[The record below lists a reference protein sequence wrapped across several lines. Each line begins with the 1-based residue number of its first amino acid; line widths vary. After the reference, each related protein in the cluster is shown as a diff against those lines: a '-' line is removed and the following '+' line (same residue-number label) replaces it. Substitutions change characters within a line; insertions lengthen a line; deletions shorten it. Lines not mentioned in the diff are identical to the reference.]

1 MPLFAK
7 RFELSDLGEI
17 NSWYQER
24 GLTALGAEF
33 LPKTGY
39 IVSQVAAGFLYTT
52 DSNLALL
59 EGYITNPRASKRVCI
74 TAIDSITTALL
85 RTAKELGVKHI
96 LAFCDSHGIK
106 RIAQRRHGMSEVGN
120 FSLVTREIS

>member
-1 MPLFAK
+1 MPLAA
-7 RFELSDLGEI
+7 RRIELSDLGEI

-24 GLTALGAEF
+24 GLTALDAEL

-39 IVSQVAAGFLYTT
+39 IVPQIAVGFLYMT
-52 DSNLALL
+52 DSNMALL
-59 EGYITNPRASKRVCI
+59 EGYITNPRASKRACI
-74 TAIDSITTALL
+74 TAIDSITSALL
-85 RTAKELGVKHI
+85 QAANELGVKHV

-120 FSLVTREIS
+120 FSLVTRKIS